1 MPVKPFLLLAT
12 RPEDAAADGEYEAFL
27 RHAGLQERELVR
39 IRVESVPIPV
49 LDPADWS
56 GIVVGG
62 SPFTGS
68 IPREHKGDT
77 QLRVEAELARVLD
90 MVVDVDFPFLGACY
104 GVGTLGSHQ
113 GASIDGTYA
122 EPISAPTVEL
132 TEAGLVDP
140 LLAGVAPQF
149 QAFVGHKEAVSR
161 LPEHAVLLA
170 RSASCPVQMFRVKTH
185 LYATQFHPEL
195 DRTGLMERVRI
206 YRDAGYYEPG
216 EEAAIETMAAAA
228 TVDSAHRLLR
238 NFVERYARY

>member
-1 MPVKPFLLLAT
+1 MNPFLLLAT
-12 RPEDAAADGEYEAFL
+12 RAEDAAADSEYEAFL
-27 RHAGLQERELVR
+27 RYAGLTERELVR
-39 IRVESVPIPV
+39 IRVESVSIPP

-56 GIVVGG
+56 GIFVGG

-77 QLRVEAELARVLD
+77 QLRVEAELATVLD

-104 GVGTLGSHQ
+104 GVGTLGRHQ
-113 GASIDGTYA
+113 GASIDATYA
-122 EPISAPTVEL
+122 EAITSPTIEL
-132 TEAGLVDP
+132 TEAGLTDP
-140 LLAGVAPQF
+140 LLTGVAPAF

-195 DRTGLMERVRI
+195 DRVGLMERVRI
-206 YRDAGYYEPG
+206 YRDAGYYRPG
-216 EEAAIETMAAAA
+216 EEIGIRAMADRA
-228 TVDSAHRLLR
+228 TVDGAHRILR